1 VASKAGGLN
10 IKEYLQPRN
19 RTPYGSRC
27 TGIVWSR
34 PCRYWGKADVLW
46 EETGKSTIETAGVG
60 GQASS
65 ERLAEITPG
74 RAITQQG
81 LVATCKDL
89 LYRVQLKHQEGFGLA
104 HESVRA
110 MKKV

>member
-1 VASKAGGLN
+1 MASKAGGLN

-27 TGIVWSR
+27 TDIVWSR

-60 GQASS
+60 DQASS
-65 ERLAEITPG
+65 ERHAEITPG